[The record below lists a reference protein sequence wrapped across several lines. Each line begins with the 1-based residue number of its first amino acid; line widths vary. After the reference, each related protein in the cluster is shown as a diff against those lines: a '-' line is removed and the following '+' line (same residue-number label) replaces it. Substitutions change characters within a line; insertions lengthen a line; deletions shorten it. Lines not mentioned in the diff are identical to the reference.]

1 MVVGR
6 GQGGRRHRRPVVV
19 LHVEHVGQQGLGGRV
34 QLLHLAL
41 DCQGFQGD
49 LLARPGHPQEPG
61 DPLEED
67 NPHPG
72 GHVVGVRLPVVV
84 VEDHDGGDHAGG
96 HHEHD
101 AVEVSPWRG
110 TKGQIKVEVRCLP
123 PPPRCC

>member
-61 DPLEED
+61 DPPEEKKVRD
-67 NPHPG
+67 RWKSNWSLRQG
-72 GHVVGVRLPVVV
+72 GSVHLN
-84 VEDHDGGDHAGG
+84 E
-96 HHEHD
+96 
-101 AVEVSPWRG
+101 
-110 TKGQIKVEVRCLP
+110 KKCLY
-123 PPPRCC
+123 